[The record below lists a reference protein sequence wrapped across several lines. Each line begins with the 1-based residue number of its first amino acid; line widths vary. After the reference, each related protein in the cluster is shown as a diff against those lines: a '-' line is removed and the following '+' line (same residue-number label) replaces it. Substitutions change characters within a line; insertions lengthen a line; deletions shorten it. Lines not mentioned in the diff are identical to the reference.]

1 MANNERERESN
12 SSIDSATSTI
22 CHTGALAEISQ
33 LQIHNRDISVSAKPQ
48 YDKDSVIAS
57 EDKPERGNL
66 VGLLAIQGDCHESA
80 CADSRNDKK
89 NRLPRGFLTDSF
101 LMMTFLVI
109 LKAVAEVSLARHNN
123 RDISGLS
130 PQYDKNIELD
140 CYARLLAL
148 FTMAKNSNDKTTNKS
163 HLRF

>member
-1 MANNERERESN
+1 MKRGKTRQSRSFFSNLIGIANDFRN
-12 SSIDSATSTI
+12 TQLST
-22 CHTGALAEISQ
+22 T
-33 LQIHNRDISVSAKPQ
+33 R
-48 YDKDSVIAS
+48 
-57 EDKPERGNL
+57 
-66 VGLLAIQGDCHESA
+66 DCHESA